1 MLRYYMDDSDNLK
14 KIVDQADE
22 AFDQGNWD
30 ESTDLYTQAYSMQQS
45 FSINKGLAASLL
57 NQKRP
62 GDAEAVILDYF
73 NYYLNEP
80 NTAELALDII
90 LENNDFLL
98 ANQMLN
104 FYDTNSETNI
114 KSDLIDD
121 FKKRIKIAEDR
132 HERSFK
138 PEKEK
143 IATRLLSIVTES
155 TPEQIQLIRK
165 LREFNRAD
173 YIKNAKDLLENPL
186 LHPLLKSEAL
196 ENLLKLGVD
205 ETLDISF
212 YGENKT
218 CNPSKLMPI
227 MSTDVYLKMCD
238 ELEKLLTDKNET
250 QLENFKGELSLYAA
264 FVYPFGNEI
273 IKSPELWTKAMLL
286 RYGLVDDSQ
295 VSDNQGL
302 DDVKT
307 WLKRFDGLINTFQE

>member
-1 MLRYYMDDSDNLK
+1 MDDSDNLK
-14 KIVDQADE
+14 KLISQAEE

-30 ESTDLYTQAYSMQQS
+30 EATDLYTQAYAMQQS
-45 FSINKGLAASLL
+45 FLINRGLAASLL
-57 NQKRP
+57 NQQRP

-73 NYYLNEP
+73 SYYLSEP
-80 NTAELALDII
+80 DTAELALDII

-98 ANQMLN
+98 ANQLLS
-104 FYDTNSETNI
+104 FYDSNSLPNI
-114 KSDLIDD
+114 KPELIDS
-121 FKKRIKIAEDR
+121 FVKRIKIAEDR

-143 IATRLLSIVTES
+143 ISARLLSIVTEP
-155 TPEQIQLIRK
+155 TAEQIQLLRK

-173 YIKNAKDLLENPL
+173 YIKNAKVLLENPL

-205 ETLDISF
+205 ETIDISF
-212 YGENKT
+212 YGKNKT
-218 CNPSKLMPI
+218 CNPSQLMPI

-238 ELEKLLTDKNET
+238 ELEKLLTDENET

-264 FVYPFGNEI
+264 FVYPFGDEI
-273 IKSPELWTKAMLL
+273 IKTPELWTKAMLL

-307 WLKRFDGLINTFQE
+307 WLKRFDELINTFQE

>member
-1 MLRYYMDDSDNLK
+1 MDDSDNLK
-14 KIVDQADE
+14 KIIDQADE
-22 AFDQGNWD
+22 AFEQGNWV
-30 ESTDLYTQAYSMQQS
+30 ESADLYTQAYSMQQS

-57 NQKRP
+57 NQQRP
-62 GDAEAVILDYF
+62 SDAEAVILDYF
-73 NYYLNEP
+73 NYYLSEP
-80 NTAELALDII
+80 QTAELALDII

-104 FYDTNSETNI
+104 FYATNPMPNVKAELI
-114 KSDLIDD
+114 SD
-121 FKKRIKIAEDR
+121 FTKRIKVAEDR

-138 PEKEK
+138 PEKQK
-143 IATRLLSIVTES
+143 ISTRLLSIVTES
-155 TPEQIQLIRK
+155 TPSQIELLRK
-165 LREFNRAD
+165 LREFNRED
-173 YIKNAKDLLENPL
+173 YIKNAKFLLTNPL

-196 ENLLKLGVD
+196 ENLLKLGLN
-205 ETLDISF
+205 ETVDISF

-218 CNPSKLMPI
+218 CIPSKLMPI

-238 ELEKLLTDKNET
+238 ELEKLLTDENEA

-264 FVYPFGNEI
+264 FVYPFGDQI
-273 IKSPELWTKAMLL
+273 IKAPSLWTKAMLL

-307 WLKRFDGLINTFQE
+307 WLKRFDELINTFQE

>member
-1 MLRYYMDDSDNLK
+1 MDNDSDNLK
-14 KIVDQADE
+14 KIIDQADE

-30 ESTDLYTQAYSMQQS
+30 ESTDLYTQAYAMQQS

-57 NQKRP
+57 NQQRP

-73 NYYLNEP
+73 NYYLSEP
-80 NTAELALDII
+80 DTAELALDII

-104 FYDTNSETNI
+104 FYNANPQPNI
-114 KSDLIDD
+114 KQDLLTD
-121 FKKRIKIAEDR
+121 FIKRIRISEDR
-132 HERSFK
+132 HERAFK

-143 IATRLLSIVTES
+143 VSSRLLSIVTEP
-155 TPEQIQLIRK
+155 TAEQIQLLRK
-165 LREFNRAD
+165 LREFNKVD
-173 YIKNAKDLLENPL
+173 YIKNAKILLANPL

-196 ENLLKLGVD
+196 ENLLKLGLD
-205 ETLDISF
+205 EEVDISF

-238 ELEKLLTDKNET
+238 ELEKLLTDENEA
-250 QLENFKGELSLYAA
+250 QLDNFKGELSLYAA
-264 FVYPFGNEI
+264 FVYPFGNNI
-273 IKSPELWTKAMLL
+273 IKDPPLWTKAMLL

-302 DDVKT
+302 DEVKT
-307 WLKRFDGLINTFQE
+307 WLKRFDELINTFQE

>member
-1 MLRYYMDDSDNLK
+1 MDDSDNLK
-14 KIVDQADE
+14 KLISQAEE

-30 ESTDLYTQAYSMQQS
+30 EATDLYTQAYAMQQS
-45 FSINKGLAASLL
+45 FLINRGLAASLL
-57 NQKRP
+57 NQQRP

-73 NYYLNEP
+73 SYYLSEP
-80 NTAELALDII
+80 DTAELALDII

-98 ANQMLN
+98 ANQLLS
-104 FYDTNSETNI
+104 FYDSNSLPNI
-114 KSDLIDD
+114 KPELIDS
-121 FKKRIKIAEDR
+121 FVKRIKIAEDR

-143 IATRLLSIVTES
+143 ISARLLSIVTEP
-155 TPEQIQLIRK
+155 TAEQIQLLRK

-173 YIKNAKDLLENPL
+173 YIKNAKVLLENPL

-205 ETLDISF
+205 EAIDISF
-212 YGENKT
+212 YGKNKT
-218 CNPSKLMPI
+218 CNPSQLMPI

-238 ELEKLLTDKNET
+238 ELEKLLTDENET

-264 FVYPFGNEI
+264 FVYPFGDEI
-273 IKSPELWTKAMLL
+273 IKTPELWTKAMLL

-307 WLKRFDGLINTFQE
+307 WLKRFDELINTFQE

>member
-1 MLRYYMDDSDNLK
+1 MDDSDNLK
-14 KIVDQADE
+14 KLISQAEE

-30 ESTDLYTQAYSMQQS
+30 EATDLYTQAYAMQQS
-45 FSINKGLAASLL
+45 FLINRGLAASLL
-57 NQKRP
+57 NQQRP

-73 NYYLNEP
+73 SYYLSEP
-80 NTAELALDII
+80 DTAELALDII

-98 ANQMLN
+98 ANQLLS
-104 FYDTNSETNI
+104 FYDSNSLPNI
-114 KSDLIDD
+114 KSELIDS
-121 FKKRIKIAEDR
+121 FVKRIKIAEDR

-143 IATRLLSIVTES
+143 ISARLLSIVTEP
-155 TPEQIQLIRK
+155 TAEQIQLLRK

-173 YIKNAKDLLENPL
+173 YIKNAKVLLENPL

-205 ETLDISF
+205 ETVDISF

-218 CNPSKLMPI
+218 CNPSQLMPI

-238 ELEKLLTDKNET
+238 ELEKLLTDENET

-264 FVYPFGNEI
+264 FVYPFGDEI
-273 IKSPELWTKAMLL
+273 IKTPELWTKAMLL

-302 DDVKT
+302 DNVKT
-307 WLKRFDGLINTFQE
+307 WLKRFDELINTFQE

>member
-1 MLRYYMDDSDNLK
+1 MDDSDNLK
-14 KIVDQADE
+14 KIIDQADE
-22 AFDQGNWD
+22 AFDQGNWE
-30 ESTDLYTQAYSMQQS
+30 ESADLYTQAYSMQQS
-45 FSINKGLAASLL
+45 FSINRGLAASLL

-73 NYYLNEP
+73 NYYLSEP
-80 NTAELALDII
+80 ETAELALDII

-104 FYDTNSETNI
+104 FYDTNPLPHI
-114 KSDLIDD
+114 KQDLVDD
-121 FKKRIKIAEDR
+121 FIKRIKIAEDR

-143 IATRLLSIVTES
+143 ISTRILSIVTEP
-155 TPEQIQLIRK
+155 TVNQIQLLRK
-165 LREFNRAD
+165 LREFNKAD
-173 YIKNAKDLLENPL
+173 YVKNAKILIANPL

-196 ENLLKLGVD
+196 ENLLKLGLD
-205 ETLDISF
+205 ENIDISF
-212 YGENKT
+212 YGKNKT

-238 ELEKLLTDKNET
+238 ELEKLLTDENES
-250 QLENFKGELSLYAA
+250 QMDNFKGELSLYAA
-264 FVYPFGNEI
+264 FVYPFGDEI
-273 IKSPELWTKAMLL
+273 IKDPSLWTKAMLL

-307 WLKRFDGLINTFQE
+307 WLKRFDELINTFQE

>member
-1 MLRYYMDDSDNLK
+1 MDDSDNLK
-14 KIVDQADE
+14 KLISQAEE

-30 ESTDLYTQAYSMQQS
+30 EATDLYTQAYAMQQS
-45 FSINKGLAASLL
+45 FLINRGLAASLL
-57 NQKRP
+57 NQQRP

-73 NYYLNEP
+73 SYYLSEP
-80 NTAELALDII
+80 DTAELALDII

-98 ANQMLN
+98 ANQLLS
-104 FYDTNSETNI
+104 FYDSNSLPNI
-114 KSDLIDD
+114 KPELIDS
-121 FKKRIKIAEDR
+121 FVKRIKIAEDR

-143 IATRLLSIVTES
+143 ISARLLSIVTEP
-155 TPEQIQLIRK
+155 TAEQIQLLRK

-173 YIKNAKDLLENPL
+173 YIKNAKVLLENPL
-186 LHPLLKSEAL
+186 LHPLLKSEVL

-205 ETLDISF
+205 ETIDISF
-212 YGENKT
+212 YGKNKT
-218 CNPSKLMPI
+218 CNPSQLMPI

-238 ELEKLLTDKNET
+238 ELEKLLTDENET

-264 FVYPFGNEI
+264 FVYPFGDEI
-273 IKSPELWTKAMLL
+273 IKTPELWTKAMLL

-307 WLKRFDGLINTFQE
+307 WLKRFDELINTFQE

>member
-1 MLRYYMDDSDNLK
+1 MDDSNNLK
-14 KIVDQADE
+14 KIIDQADE
-22 AFDQGNWD
+22 AFDKGNWI
-30 ESTDLYTQAYSMQQS
+30 ESADLYTQAYSMQQS

-73 NYYLNEP
+73 NYYLSEP
-80 NTAELALDII
+80 DTAELALDIV

-104 FYDTNSETNI
+104 FYDSNTLSNI
-114 KSDLIDD
+114 KPEFLADVT
-121 FKKRIKIAEDR
+121 KRIRVAEDR

-143 IATRLLSIVTES
+143 VTQRLLSIVTES
-155 TPEQIQLIRK
+155 TSQQIQLLRK
-165 LREFNRAD
+165 LRQFNRKD
-173 YIKNAKDLLENPL
+173 YIESAKILLENPL

-196 ENLLKLGVD
+196 ENLLKLGLD
-205 ETLDISF
+205 ENVDISF
-212 YGENKT
+212 YGKNKT

-238 ELEKLLTDKNET
+238 ELEKLLTDENDA
-250 QLENFKGELSLYAA
+250 QMENFKGELSLYSA
-264 FVYPFGNEI
+264 FVYPFGDEI
-273 IKSPELWTKAMLL
+273 ITKPTLWTKAMLL

-295 VSDNQGL
+295 ISDNQGL
-302 DDVKT
+302 DNVKT
-307 WLKRFDGLINTFQE
+307 WLKRFDELINTFQE

>member
-1 MLRYYMDDSDNLK
+1 MDDSDNLK

-30 ESTDLYTQAYSMQQS
+30 EAADLYTQAYAMQQS

-62 GDAEAVILDYF
+62 SDAEAVILDYF
-73 NYYLNEP
+73 NYYLSEP
-80 NTAELALDII
+80 ETAELALDII

-104 FYDTNSETNI
+104 FYDTNPLPNI
-114 KSDLIDD
+114 KTDFVDD
-121 FKKRIKIAEDR
+121 FIKRIKIAEDR

-143 IATRLLSIVTES
+143 ISARLLSIVTES
-155 TPEQIQLIRK
+155 TAEQIQLLRK
-165 LREFNRAD
+165 LREFNKAD
-173 YIKNAKDLLENPL
+173 YIANAKVLLENPL

-196 ENLLKLGVD
+196 ENLLKLGLNQ
-205 ETLDISF
+205 TIDISF

-218 CNPSKLMPI
+218 CNPSRLRPI
-227 MSTDVYLKMCD
+227 MATDVYLKMCD
-238 ELEKLLTDKNET
+238 ELEKLLTDENES
-250 QLENFKGELSLYAA
+250 QLDNFKGELSLYAA

-273 IKSPELWTKAMLL
+273 IKTPELWTKAMLL

-307 WLKRFDGLINTFQE
+307 WLKRFDELINTFQE

>member
-1 MLRYYMDDSDNLK
+1 MDDNLK
-14 KIVDQADE
+14 KIIEQAEE
-22 AFDQGNWD
+22 AFDQGNWV
-30 ESTDLYTQAYSMQQS
+30 EATDLYTQAYSMQQS
-45 FSINKGLAASLL
+45 FDINRGLAASLL

-73 NYYLNEP
+73 NYYLSEP
-80 NTAELALDII
+80 ETAELALDVV

-104 FYDTNSETNI
+104 YYATNPSPNI
-114 KSDLIDD
+114 RPDILDD
-121 FKKRIKIAEDR
+121 FVKRINIAEDR

-143 IATRLLSIVTES
+143 ISARLLSIVTES
-155 TPEQIQLIRK
+155 TTEQIQLLRK
-165 LREFNRAD
+165 LREFNKAD
-173 YIKNAKDLLENPL
+173 YIKNAKILLGNPL

-205 ETLDISF
+205 EDVDISF

-238 ELEKLLTDKNET
+238 ELGKLLTDENET
-250 QLENFKGELSLYAA
+250 QIENFKGELSLYAA
-264 FVYPFGNEI
+264 FVYPFGDEI
-273 IKSPELWTKAMLL
+273 IKTPELWTKAMLL

-307 WLKRFDGLINTFQE
+307 WLKRFDELINTFQE

>member
-1 MLRYYMDDSDNLK
+1 MSDSDNLK
-14 KIVDQADE
+14 KILDQAQD
-22 AFDQGNWD
+22 AFDQGDWE
-30 ESTDLYTQAYSMQQS
+30 ESTDLFTQAYAMQQT
-45 FSINKGLAASLL
+45 FDINKGLAASLL

-73 NYYLNEP
+73 NYYLSEP
-80 NTAELALDII
+80 ETAQMALDII

-98 ANQMLN
+98 ANQLLN
-104 FYDTNSETNI
+104 FYDANPMPNI
-114 KSDLIDD
+114 KQD
-121 FKKRIKIAEDR
+121 FLDEVVKRIQIAEDR
-132 HERSFK
+132 HERAFK
-138 PEKEK
+138 PEKETIK
-143 IATRLLSIVTES
+143 SRLLSIVTEPTS
-155 TPEQIQLIRK
+155 EQIQLLRK
-165 LREFNRAD
+165 LREFRKDN
-173 YIKNAKDLLENPL
+173 YIENAKILLDNPL

-196 ENLLKLGVD
+196 ENLLKLGLD
-205 ETLDISF
+205 ENIDISF

-264 FVYPFGNEI
+264 FVYPFGEEI

-302 DDVKT
+302 DNVKT
-307 WLKRFDGLINTFQE
+307 WLKRFDNLIDAFQE

>member
-1 MLRYYMDDSDNLK
+1 MDDSDNLK

-22 AFDQGNWD
+22 AFDQGNWV
-30 ESTDLYTQAYSMQQS
+30 EATDLYTQAYSMQQS
-45 FSINKGLAASLL
+45 FDINRGLAASLL

-73 NYYLNEP
+73 NYYLSEP
-80 NTAELALDII
+80 QTAELALDIV

-104 FYDTNSETNI
+104 FYDSNPSPKVKAEI
-114 KSDLIDD
+114 VDD
-121 FKKRIKIAEDR
+121 FIKRITIAEDR

-138 PEKEK
+138 PEKDK
-143 IATRLLSIVTES
+143 ITGRLLSIVTES
-155 TPEQIQLIRK
+155 TGEQIQLLRK
-165 LREFNRAD
+165 LREFNKAD
-173 YIKNAKDLLENPL
+173 YIKNAKILLGNPL

-196 ENLLKLGVD
+196 ENLLKLGVS
-205 ETLDISF
+205 EKVDISF

-218 CNPSKLMPI
+218 CIPSELMPI

-238 ELEKLLTDKNET
+238 ELEKLLTDENET

-264 FVYPFGNEI
+264 FVYPFGDEI
-273 IKSPELWTKAMLL
+273 IKTPQLWTKAMLL

-307 WLKRFDGLINTFQE
+307 WLKRFDELINTFQE